1 MSTLNKNR
9 GFSLIE
15 LLLAMT
21 IAAIALLGVSNLY
34 VNAQQASRLQG
45 MQSRLS
51 EDGRF
56 AVAMLQRVIGQAGYR
71 APGAAAINDHITNAT
86 VTGMTTKFTADS
98 QQIGCT
104 GAAAAAGATTLVLSY
119 ASNAL
124 TCTQGGVATS
134 WLAGAATGTGSGS
147 FPVDVAFSYGLDE
160 DAGAPASTYTCA
172 RSGGDCVANSYVST
186 PTSAQAPRI
195 VAVRICFVLKSEQTD
210 PGITKAGTTS
220 NCSGTTI
227 TGSDTDKHLYRKF
240 TTTVAL
246 RNY

>member
-1 MSTLNKNR
+1 MSALNKNR

-71 APGAAAINDHITNAT
+71 APGSAAINNHITNAT
-86 VTGMTTKFTADS
+86 ATGMTVAFTADNE
-98 QQIGCT
+98 QIGCT
-104 GAAAAAGATTLVLSY
+104 GAVATAGATSLILSY

-124 TCTQGGVATS
+124 TCTQGGVATN
-134 WLAGAATGTGSGS
+134 WLAAASSGAGSGS
-147 FPVDVAFSYGLDE
+147 VPVDLAFSYGLDTTP
-160 DAGAPASTYTCA
+160 GTPASTYLCA
-172 RSGGDCVANSYVST
+172 RSSGDCVTDSYVST
-186 PTSAQAPRI
+186 PTSLEAPRI

-220 NCSGTTI
+220 NCAGTAI
-227 TGSDTDKHLYRKF
+227 SGSDTDKHLYRKF